1 MSNELCQVLA
11 DNGSS
16 TLQGDDKLLAA
27 LVSGCHIQNAARS
40 AGISERTAYRR
51 LEDPKFRAQLDRS
64 RKALRES
71 ILARLSDAGLDAIS
85 ALVDLLESEDDNVR
99 LKAAK
104 TLLEA
109 LSKLNGQGP
118 KTKVVLRA
126 RMEQGNG
133 NRSHAEEPNLVMSG
147 TRTHESR

>member
-1 MSNELCQVLA
+1 MSHELCQVLA
-11 DNGSS
+11 ENGSS
-16 TLQGDDKLLAA
+16 ELKGDDKLLTA
-27 LVSGCHIQNAARS
+27 LVSGCHIENAARS

-51 LEDPKFRAQLDRS
+51 LEDPEFRAKLEQS

-85 ALVDLLESEDDNVR
+85 TLVDLLDSDDDNVR

-104 TLLEA
+104 TLLES

-118 KTKVVLRA
+118 KTKLVIRA
-126 RMEQGNG
+126 RIATHDG
-133 NRSHAEEPNLVMSG
+133 
-147 TRTHESR
+147 RT